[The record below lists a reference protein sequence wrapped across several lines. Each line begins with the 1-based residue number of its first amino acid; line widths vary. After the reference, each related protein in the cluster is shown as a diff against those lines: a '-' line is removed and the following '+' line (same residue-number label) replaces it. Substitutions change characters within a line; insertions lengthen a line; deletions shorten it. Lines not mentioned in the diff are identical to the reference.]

1 MIKEL
6 GEKLYKFRVQMNLT
20 QKQVA
25 DILEVSPAVISNY
38 EKGERTPSAEM
49 LMSLAV
55 LYRCSTDYLLGIN
68 DKHDNSKIIIDIS
81 SLGENEK
88 SSLNSLIHWFFSYKN

>member
-1 MIKEL
+1 
-6 GEKLYKFRVQMNLT
+6 MNLT